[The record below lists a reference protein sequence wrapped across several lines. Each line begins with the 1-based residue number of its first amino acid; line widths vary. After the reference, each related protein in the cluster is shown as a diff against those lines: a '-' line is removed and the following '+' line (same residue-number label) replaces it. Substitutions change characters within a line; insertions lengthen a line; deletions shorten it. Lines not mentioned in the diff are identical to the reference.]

1 MKAVDLLPDRAHIR
15 VVQVDRVDEVVMTAR
30 HAEDRVSQAEQPLS
44 RSVRE
49 DFDTAIELLK
59 SVLSEVPGQEPA
71 AAVTA
76 IGDAEAER
84 AGYTVGSF
92 LHRGALS
99 ALRTQGEA
107 FLKGVQKSLN
117 QQVIDDASVDPDTE
131 LPRMI
136 ATGELLSTTDL
147 AKRLG
152 ISRQALNKGQ
162 KSGRY
167 FALQHGRNDDY
178 YPAFFA
184 DMRLRNNGLF
194 EVMDILHEIG
204 PWERLMFLSSPSFR
218 LGRRSPLDALRE
230 GRPADLEIIKSLARA
245 MVSG

>member
-1 MKAVDLLPDRAHIR
+1 MTTQHSEGR
-15 VVQVDRVDEVVMTAR
+15 VI
-30 HAEDRVSQAEQPLS
+30 QAEQALS

-49 DFDTAIELLK
+49 DFDNAIELLK
-59 SVLSEVPGQEPA
+59 SFVAEGAGQEPA
-71 AAVTA
+71 VAAAT
-76 IGDAEAER
+76 IGDVEAER
-84 AGYTVGSF
+84 AGYTIGSF
-92 LHRGALS
+92 LHRGTVS

-107 FLKGVQKSLN
+107 FLKGVQKSFN
-117 QQVIDDASVDPDTE
+117 QQVLDDASVDPDTE

-136 ATGELLSTTDL
+136 AAGELVSTTDL

-194 EVMDILHEIG
+194 EVMDILHEVG

-218 LGRRSPLDALRE
+218 LGRRSPLDALRD
-230 GRPADLEIIKSLARA
+230 GRPADLEIVKSLARA